1 VGVCGKVLRVSEDV
15 PPTLVFVGIHEY
27 APDILDDALRRL
39 AAAHPG
45 PSQLVLAL
53 EMIGRGGEER
63 WVTELPQAMFV
74 NPTPAFKAD
83 LATLLAEHR
92 NR

>member
-1 VGVCGKVLRVSEDV
+1 MGEDL

-27 APDILDDALRRL
+27 TPELLDDALSRL

-45 PSQLVLAL
+45 PSQLVL
-53 EMIGRGGEER
+53 EIEIVGRGGDAP

-83 LATLLAEHR
+83 LAALLADLR
-92 NR
+92 KR